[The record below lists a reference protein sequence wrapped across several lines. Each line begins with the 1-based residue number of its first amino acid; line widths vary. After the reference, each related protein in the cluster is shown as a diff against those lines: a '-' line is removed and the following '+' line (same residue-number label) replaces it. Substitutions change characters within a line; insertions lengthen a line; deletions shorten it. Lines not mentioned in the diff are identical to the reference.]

1 MIIIMVLIRIRI
13 RVKMIMIIIIII
25 SGRRAE
31 AFDLQARYLFFC
43 LDEDMLAACKATIS
57 IITTTITV

>member
-1 MIIIMVLIRIRI
+1 LNVKFDALTRKV
-13 RVKMIMIIIIII
+13 RVWQRCAGSRHP

-43 LDEDMLAACKATIS
+43 LDEDMLGTCKANRINALKAA
-57 IITTTITV
+57 